1 MHGLIVHKL
10 TVQSKNQS
18 GAMAIYSI
26 RDLEKLTGIKAHTI
40 RIWEQRYGIVTPART
55 HTNIRYYTDDHLRHL
70 FNVAILNRNGVK
82 ISKLAKMTPN
92 EVAELSSELTQTRGD
107 NNSQIEALTL
117 AMIDLDESAFETVYG
132 TYVQERGF
140 EKAMMEL
147 IYPFLD
153 KLQLLWFTS
162 TVNPVQEKFIIH
174 LIRNKIISAID
185 QLPIVPA
192 KSGRPTVFIYAT
204 ETEPQELPFLYL
216 QYLIR
221 VRRIRGIYLG
231 NSVSLSELR
240 EICQKVHPDYVYTI
254 LHEPI
259 PRQTIQGYVDQAVNC
274 IGNGQLLLTGAQL
287 FITPVNLPPT
297 ARVLNGLPDT
307 IQFLDELQM
316 NFR

>member
-1 MHGLIVHKL
+1 
-10 TVQSKNQS
+10 
-18 GAMAIYSI
+18 MAIYSI

-40 RIWEQRYGIVTPART
+40 RMWEQRYGIVEPART
-55 HTNIRYYTDDHLRHL
+55 PTNIRYYTDDHLRHL

-82 ISKLAKMTPN
+82 ISKLAKMSPD
-92 EVAELSSELTQTRGD
+92 EVADMSAELTQARGD

-117 AMIDLDESAFETVYG
+117 AMIDLDESAFEVVYS
-132 TYVQERGF
+132 TYVKERGF
-140 EKAMMEL
+140 EQAMMEL

-185 QLPIVPA
+185 QLPTVSA
-192 KSGRPTVFIYAT
+192 KSGRPTVFIYAA

-221 VRRIRGIYLG
+221 ARRIRGIYLG

-254 LHEPI
+254 LQEPI
-259 PRQTIQGYVDQAVNC
+259 PRQTIQGYVDQASQC
-274 IGNGQLLLTGAQL
+274 IGDGRLLLTGAQL
-287 FITPVNLPPT
+287 FISPVNLPPA

-307 IQFLDELQM
+307 IQFLDELNM
-316 NFR
+316 GFR

>member
-1 MHGLIVHKL
+1 
-10 TVQSKNQS
+10 
-18 GAMAIYSI
+18 MAIYSI

-40 RIWEQRYGIVTPART
+40 RMWEQRYGIVEPART
-55 HTNIRYYTDDHLRHL
+55 PTNIRYYTDDHLRHL

-82 ISKLAKMTPN
+82 ISKLAKKSPD
-92 EVAELSSELTQTRGD
+92 EVADMSAELTQARGD

-117 AMIDLDESAFETVYG
+117 AMIDLDESAFEVVYS
-132 TYVQERGF
+132 TYVKERGF
-140 EKAMMEL
+140 EQAMMEL

-185 QLPIVPA
+185 QLPTVSA
-192 KSGRPTVFIYAT
+192 KSGRPTVFIYAA

-221 VRRIRGIYLG
+221 ARRIRGIYLG

-254 LHEPI
+254 LQEPI
-259 PRQTIQGYVDQAVNC
+259 PRQTIQGYVDQASQC
-274 IGNGQLLLTGAQL
+274 IGDGRLLLTGAQL
-287 FITPVNLPPT
+287 FISPVNLPPA

-307 IQFLDELQM
+307 IQFLDELNM
-316 NFR
+316 GFR

>member
-1 MHGLIVHKL
+1 
-10 TVQSKNQS
+10 
-18 GAMAIYSI
+18 MAIYSI

-40 RIWEQRYGIVTPART
+40 RMWEQRYGIVAPART
-55 HTNIRYYTDDHLRHL
+55 PTNIRYYTDDHLRHL

-82 ISKLAKMTPN
+82 ISKLAKMSPD
-92 EVAELSSELTQTRGD
+92 EVADMSAELTQARGD

-117 AMIDLDESAFETVYG
+117 AMIDLDESAFEVVYS
-132 TYVQERGF
+132 TYVRERGF
-140 EKAMMEL
+140 EQAMMEL

-185 QLPIVPA
+185 QLPTVSA
-192 KSGRPTVFIYAT
+192 KSGRPTVFIYAA

-221 VRRIRGIYLG
+221 ARRIRGIYLG

-254 LHEPI
+254 LQEPI
-259 PRQTIQGYVDQAVNC
+259 PRQTIQGYIDQASQC
-274 IGNGQLLLTGAQL
+274 TGDGKLLLTGAQL
-287 FITPVNLPPT
+287 FISPVNLPPA
-297 ARVLNGLPDT
+297 ARILNGLPDT
-307 IQFLDELQM
+307 IQFLDELNM
-316 NFR
+316 RFR

>member
-1 MHGLIVHKL
+1 M
-10 TVQSKNQS
+10 
-18 GAMAIYSI
+18 
-26 RDLEKLTGIKAHTI
+26 
-40 RIWEQRYGIVTPART
+40 WEQRYGIVEPART
-55 HTNIRYYTDDHLRHL
+55 PTNIRYYTDDHLRHL

-82 ISKLAKMTPN
+82 ISKLAKMSPD
-92 EVAELSSELTQTRGD
+92 EVADMSAELTQARGD

-117 AMIDLDESAFETVYG
+117 AMIDLDESAFEVVYS
-132 TYVQERGF
+132 TYVKERGF
-140 EKAMMEL
+140 EQAMMEL

-185 QLPIVPA
+185 QLPAVSA
-192 KSGRPTVFIYAT
+192 KSGRPTVFIYAA

-221 VRRIRGIYLG
+221 ARRIRGIYLG

-254 LHEPI
+254 LQEPI
-259 PRQTIQGYVDQAVNC
+259 PRQTIQGYIDQASQC
-274 IGNGQLLLTGAQL
+274 IGDGMLLLTGAQL
-287 FITPVNLPPT
+287 FISPVNLPPA

-307 IQFLDELQM
+307 IQFLDELNM
-316 NFR
+316 RFR

>member
-1 MHGLIVHKL
+1 
-10 TVQSKNQS
+10 
-18 GAMAIYSI
+18 MAIYSI

-40 RIWEQRYGIVTPART
+40 RMWEQRYGIVEPART
-55 HTNIRYYTDDHLRHL
+55 PTNIRYYTDDHLRHL

-82 ISKLAKMTPN
+82 ISKLAKMSPD
-92 EVAELSSELTQTRGD
+92 EVADMSAELTQARGD

-117 AMIDLDESAFETVYG
+117 AMIDLDESDFEVVYS
-132 TYVQERGF
+132 TYVKERGF
-140 EKAMMEL
+140 EQAMMEL

-185 QLPIVPA
+185 QLPTVSA
-192 KSGRPTVFIYAT
+192 KSGRPTVFIYAA

-221 VRRIRGIYLG
+221 ARRIRGIYLG

-254 LHEPI
+254 LQEPI
-259 PRQTIQGYVDQAVNC
+259 PRQTIQGYIDQASQC
-274 IGNGQLLLTGAQL
+274 IGDGRLLLTGAQL
-287 FITPVNLPPT
+287 FISPVNLPPA

-307 IQFLDELQM
+307 IQFLDELNM
-316 NFR
+316 RFR

>member
-1 MHGLIVHKL
+1 
-10 TVQSKNQS
+10 
-18 GAMAIYSI
+18 MAIYSI

-40 RIWEQRYGIVTPART
+40 RMWEQRYGIVEPART
-55 HTNIRYYTDDHLRHL
+55 PTNIRYYTDDHLRHL

-82 ISKLAKMTPN
+82 ISKLAKMSPD
-92 EVAELSSELTQTRGD
+92 EVADMSAELTQARGD

-117 AMIDLDESAFETVYG
+117 AMIDLDESAFEVVYS
-132 TYVQERGF
+132 TYVKERGF
-140 EKAMMEL
+140 EQAMMEL

-185 QLPIVPA
+185 QLPTVSA
-192 KSGRPTVFIYAT
+192 KSGRPTVFIYAA

-221 VRRIRGIYLG
+221 ARRIRGIYLG

-254 LHEPI
+254 LQEPI
-259 PRQTIQGYVDQAVNC
+259 PRQTIQGYIDQASQC
-274 IGNGQLLLTGAQL
+274 IGDGRLLLTGAQL
-287 FITPVNLPPT
+287 FISPVNLPPA

-307 IQFLDELQM
+307 IQFLDELNM
-316 NFR
+316 GFR